1 LNNVLVKS
9 VTYTGTAANWTS
21 ASTFYFG
28 AYQYASL
35 GYSVSDDII
44 DEFAA
49 Y

>member
-1 LNNVLVKS
+1 LNDSLVKS

-28 AYQYASL
+28 VYQYASL
-35 GYSVSDDII
+35 GYDVSDDII
-44 DEFAA
+44 DEFAV